1 MHFQQE
7 RHHRLFDLAS
17 ERATTIQ
24 EVTFDE
30 LLSQGGATLLYLSG
44 TQIHECRSHDRA
56 EIDAMM
62 RVELTIL
69 HDFEGGGEHCRN
81 IFRCDDDAILAVDRE
96 DAADQ

>member
-24 EVTFDE
+24 EVAFDE
-30 LLSQGGATLLYLSG
+30 LLSQRGATLLYLSG
-44 TQIHECRSHDRA
+44 TQIHERRSHDRA

-69 HDFEGGGEHCRN
+69 DDLERCGEHCRN
-81 IFRCDDDAILAVDRE
+81 ICRCDDHAILAMDRK